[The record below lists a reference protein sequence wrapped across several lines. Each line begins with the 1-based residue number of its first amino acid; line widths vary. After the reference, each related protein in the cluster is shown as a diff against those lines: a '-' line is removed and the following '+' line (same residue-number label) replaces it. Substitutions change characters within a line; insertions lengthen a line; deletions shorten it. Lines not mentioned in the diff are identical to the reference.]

1 MGSFQTF
8 KRFSYR
14 VFVYISI
21 SSYLT
26 QSVVLAVGYIEPLN
40 WDLPQHRVQLKH
52 VNQRFCVSFPP
63 DSPLIGTIDYVDDE
77 EKLKLILE
85 EVFSSI
91 ECENLKIKKMSFNIN
106 NLVRENV
113 KSMKPYSSA
122 RDEFEDFDTADMIFL
137 DANENPF
144 ENGVNRYPDPQ
155 QSSVKVVLA
164 KQKKVKTN
172 QILLG
177 NGSDEVLDL
186 LFRAFCEPRVDN
198 VITLPP
204 TYGMYGVLA
213 NINAVENK
221 EILLSTDFQPQI
233 EKIMDAVDEN
243 TKIIFLC
250 SPNNPTGNSFSDE
263 NVAYLLKNFNGLVV
277 IDEAYIDFSE
287 KESWINE
294 LDEYPN
300 LIITQTLSK
309 AYGLAGIRLGI
320 CYASTEVISVLNKI
334 KPPYNVNE
342 LTQKRALDRL
352 DNQNKINSE
361 IESIIA
367 QREELLKVLLNV
379 KFVEKI
385 YPTEAN
391 FILIKVDDANKRYD
405 ELIAKGIVI
414 RNRTTQPLC
423 ENTLRLTIGTETE
436 NKKLIEVLKQL

>member
-1 MGSFQTF
+1 
-8 KRFSYR
+8 
-14 VFVYISI
+14 
-21 SSYLT
+21 
-26 QSVVLAVGYIEPLN
+26 
-40 WDLPQHRVQLKH
+40 
-52 VNQRFCVSFPP
+52 
-63 DSPLIGTIDYVDDE
+63 
-77 EKLKLILE
+77 
-85 EVFSSI
+85 
-91 ECENLKIKKMSFNIN
+91 MSFDIN
-106 NLVRENV
+106 NLIRENV
-113 KSMKPYSSA
+113 KLMKPYSSA

-144 ENGVNRYPDPQ
+144 QNGVNRYPDPQ
-155 QSSVKVVLA
+155 QSNVKSVLA
-164 KQKKVKTN
+164 TQNKVSKK

-186 LFRAFCEPRVDN
+186 IFRAFCEPKVDN

-213 NINAVENK
+213 NLNNIENR
-221 EILLSTDFQPQI
+221 EVLLSSDFQPKVEQI
-233 EKIMDAVDEN
+233 LEVVDACSKIL
-243 TKIIFLC
+243 FLC
-250 SPNNPTGNSFSDE
+250 SPNNPSGNSFSDDAVVKLLE
-263 NVAYLLKNFNGLVV
+263 NFKGLVV

-287 KESWINE
+287 KESWLNR
-294 LDEYPN
+294 LSDYPN

-320 CYASTEVISVLNKI
+320 CYASEEIIAVLNKI

-342 LTQKRALDRL
+342 LTQQRALERL
-352 DNQNKINSE
+352 SEPEKIKGE
-361 IESIIA
+361 ILSIIE
-367 QREELLKVLLNV
+367 QRVKLLEVLVDVN
-379 KFVEKI
+379 FVEKI

-423 ENTLRLTIGTETE
+423 ENTLRLTIGTEVE

>member
-1 MGSFQTF
+1 MGNSF
-8 KRFSYR
+8 
-14 VFVYISI
+14 
-21 SSYLT
+21 
-26 QSVVLAVGYIEPLN
+26 
-40 WDLPQHRVQLKH
+40 D
-52 VNQRFCVSFPP
+52 
-63 DSPLIGTIDYVDDE
+63 
-77 EKLKLILE
+77 
-85 EVFSSI
+85 
-91 ECENLKIKKMSFNIN
+91 IK

-122 RDEFEDFDTADMIFL
+122 RDEFEDFDTAEMIFL

-144 ENGVNRYPDPQ
+144 QNGVNRYPDPQ
-155 QSSVKVVLA
+155 QSNVKKVLA
-164 KQKKVKTN
+164 KLRNVNPN

-186 LFRAFCEPRVDN
+186 IFRAFCEPKIDN

-213 NINAVENK
+213 NINAVENR
-221 EILLSTDFQPQI
+221 EVLLSTDFQPQV
-233 EKIMDAVDEN
+233 EKILETVDEN

-263 NVAYLLKNFNGLVV
+263 SVVYLLQNFKGLVV
-277 IDEAYIDFSE
+277 IDEAYIDFS
-287 KESWINE
+287 KKQSWMNE

-320 CYASTEVISVLNKI
+320 CYASPAIISVLNKI

-342 LTQKRALDRL
+342 LTQLRALERL
-352 DNQNKINSE
+352 SDPEKIKSE
-361 IESIIA
+361 IYSIIA
-367 QREELLKVLLNV
+367 QREELLKVLVDV

-391 FILIKVDDANKRYD
+391 FILIKVDDANKRYN

-423 ENTLRLTIGTETE
+423 ENTLRLTIGTEEE
-436 NKKLIEVLKQL
+436 NKKLMEALKA